1 MTRSTQSGDDIQATI
16 AFAGDTMFGGAFTER
31 LRESGGEFDEVFQS
45 FQSIYGD
52 YDRFCLNLEAPLTTN
67 GKKNRQRAPQLS
79 SPPESVAALQ
89 ALGCDIVSLNNNHI
103 LDYHSQ
109 GFEQTLTH
117 LAASDI
123 QYFGAGE
130 TQAVAKAPLQVD
142 VNGVEITFIGYTT
155 DAPNVD
161 APLATEE
168 PVGGAPI
175 DREQICS
182 DIQSLRVGTDIV
194 CVVFHWG
201 HEHIRYPSPDQIAT
215 ARAVIDAGAD
225 LVVGHHPHIV
235 QGYEQYGG
243 GLIFYS
249 LGNFLFSDYYRVDG
263 RLAKWDDENQFGLCP
278 QVSFNADGL
287 TSVDLMVTKQTETGV
302 TVVDPTVLPFD
313 LNDLCNQIELS
324 DEYERF
330 WSTQKA
336 RRERQ
341 LERRRLRRR
350 VTELGFRGLLQRISM
365 ERLRRVGSLAL
376 DSIRGRSR

>member
-1 MTRSTQSGDDIQATI
+1 
-16 AFAGDTMFGGAFTER
+16 
-31 LRESGGEFDEVFQS
+31 
-45 FQSIYGD
+45 
-52 YDRFCLNLEAPLTTN
+52 
-67 GKKNRQRAPQLS
+67 
-79 SPPESVAALQ
+79 VAALQ

-109 GFEQTLTH
+109 GFKETLTH
-117 LAASDI
+117 LAANNI

-130 TQAVAKAPLQVD
+130 TRAVAKAPLQVD
-142 VNGVEITFIGYTT
+142 VNGLEITFVGYTT

-161 APLATEE
+161 APLAIEE
-168 PVGGAPI
+168 PVGGASI

-182 DIQSLRVGTDIV
+182 DVQSLRAGTDIV

-201 HEHIRYPSPDQIAT
+201 HEYIRYPSPDQIAT

-235 QGYEQYGG
+235 QGYEQYDD

-263 RLAKWDDENQFGLCP
+263 RLAKWDDENRFGLCP
-278 QVSFNADGL
+278 QISFNTDGL
-287 TSVDLMVTKQTETGV
+287 TSVEVVVTKQTDTGV

-341 LERRRLRRR
+341 LERRRLRQRI
-350 VTELGFRGLLQRISM
+350 TELGFRGLLQRISM

-376 DSIRGRSR
+376 DSIRGRFR